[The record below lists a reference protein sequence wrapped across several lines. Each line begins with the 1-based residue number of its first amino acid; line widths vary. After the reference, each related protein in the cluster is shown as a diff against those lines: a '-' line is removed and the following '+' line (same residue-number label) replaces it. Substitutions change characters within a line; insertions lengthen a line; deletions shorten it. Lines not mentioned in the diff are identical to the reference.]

1 MMKLDDKINNL
12 VDILL
17 NCSNVTVLTGAGIS
31 AESGINTFRDP
42 DGYWS
47 KFNPQELASKD
58 GFISN
63 PEFVWSWYQ
72 YRLKVLHSSEPNSG
86 HKSLVEFE
94 KHIKQFNLVTQN
106 VDGLHQ
112 KAGSKD
118 VIELHGSI
126 VRNKCIECN
135 LPYHNSV
142 FDGSQLLSKCYLCNG
157 LIRPDVVWFGEFLP
171 EEEIN
176 RAEVYSTECE
186 LFFSIGTSSEVYP
199 AANLPS
205 IAKNCGAFIVEI
217 NPNFTSL
224 SSLADVRFEYP
235 SGEILPKILEKYEMR
250 IT

>member
-1 MMKLDDKINNL
+1 MKLEDKINSL

-17 NCSNVTVLTGAGIS
+17 NCNNVTALTGAGIS
-31 AESGINTFRDP
+31 AESGIGTFRDA

-47 KFNPQELASKD
+47 KFNPQDLASKD
-58 GFISN
+58 GFITN
-63 PEFVWSWYQ
+63 PELVWSWYQ
-72 YRLKVLHSSEPNSG
+72 SRLKVLHRSEPNNG

-112 KAGSKD
+112 RAGSKN

-126 VRNKCIECN
+126 ARNKCLECN
-135 LPYHNSV
+135 LPYHNSI
-142 FDGSQLLSKCYLCNG
+142 FDGSQSLSKCHICNG
-157 LIRPDVVWFGEFLP
+157 LIRPDVVWFGELLP
-171 EEEIN
+171 EDEIN

-186 LFFSIGTSSEVYP
+186 LFFSIGTSSVVYP
-199 AANLPS
+199 AANLPR

-217 NPNFTSL
+217 NPNLTSL
-224 SSLADVRFEYP
+224 SSLADIRFEYP

-250 IT
+250 IK